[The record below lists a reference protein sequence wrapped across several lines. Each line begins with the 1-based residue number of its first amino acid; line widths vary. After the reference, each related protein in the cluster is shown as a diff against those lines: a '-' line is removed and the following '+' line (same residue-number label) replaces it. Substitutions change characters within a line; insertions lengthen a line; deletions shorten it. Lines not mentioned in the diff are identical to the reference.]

1 MLSSTAIL
9 HQQAHHIAINVILLS
24 RKKGN
29 TFYIEYMMDKKDIH
43 FLQLHNL
50 YIYNKFRLK
59 QKYYSLNKM
68 NF

>member
-29 TFYIEYMMDKKDIH
+29 TFYIEYMMDKRDMY

-50 YIYNKFRLK
+50 YIYKKFRLQ

>member
-9 HQQAHHIAINVILLS
+9 HKQAHHIAINIILFS

-29 TFYIEYMMDKKDIH
+29 TFYIKYMMDKKDVY

-50 YIYNKFRLK
+50 YTYINLD
-59 QKYYSLNKM
+59 YSTNIIV
-68 NF
+68 

>member
-29 TFYIEYMMDKKDIH
+29 TFYIEYMMDKRDMY